1 MEWMEGH
8 DAAVVAQ
15 VLGGERDAYRVL
27 VERHGRAVFRLA
39 YRMMGNEPDAE
50 DVVQETFLKAYR
62 SLKHFQERSTFAT
75 WLYRITSNCALDLI
89 RKRQRHEQKREQEPL
104 EESEVVAQ
112 LPAINPTPDR
122 LALSVELAK
131 LISTAMGELSPMEPA
146 AFVLRHHE
154 GHSIEEIGRQ
164 LGLEASATKNSIFRA
179 VQKLRR
185 ALEPFYTYT
194 KSPRFKKLTS
204 PAR

>member
-15 VLGGERDAYRVL
+15 VLGGDRDAYRAL
-27 VERHGRAVFRLA
+27 VERHSRAVFRLA
-39 YRMMGNEPDAE
+39 YRMMSNEQDAE

-62 SLKHFQERSTFAT
+62 SLNNFEERSTFST

-89 RKRQRHEQKREQEPL
+89 RKRQRHEQKREPEPL
-104 EESEVVAQ
+104 EESELVAQ
-112 LPAINPTPDR
+112 LPAGDPTPDR
-122 LALSVELAK
+122 LALSGELGKQIGA
-131 LISTAMGELSPMEPA
+131 AMRELSPMERA

-154 GHSIEEIGRQ
+154 GQTIEEIGRQ
-164 LGLEASATKNSIFRA
+164 LGLEPSATKNSIFRA

-185 ALEPFYTYT
+185 ALEPLH
-194 KSPRFKKLTS
+194 FKKLPS

>member
-15 VLGGERDAYRVL
+15 VLGGNRDAYRAL
-27 VERHGRAVFRLA
+27 VERHSRAVFRLA
-39 YRMMGNEPDAE
+39 YRMMGNEQDAE

-62 SLKHFQERSTFAT
+62 SLKNFEERSTFST
-75 WLYRITSNCALDLI
+75 WLYRITSNCALDLL
-89 RKRQRHEQKREQEPL
+89 RKRQRHEQKREPVPL

-112 LPAINPTPDR
+112 MPAGDPTPDR
-122 LALSVELAK
+122 LALSAEL
-131 LISTAMGELSPMEPA
+131 SRQMTAAMSELSPMERA

-154 GHSIEEIGRQ
+154 GHSIAEIGRQ
-164 LGLEASATKNSIFRA
+164 LGLEPSATKNSIFRA

-185 ALEPFYTYT
+185 ALQPMHVR
-194 KSPRFKKLTS
+194 KMTS
-204 PAR
+204 PAQ

>member
-1 MEWMEGH
+1 MEWMEGN

-15 VLGGERDAYRVL
+15 VLGGDRDAYRGL
-27 VERHGRAVFRLA
+27 VERHSRAVFRLA
-39 YRMMGNEPDAE
+39 YRMMGNEQDAE

-62 SLKHFQERSTFAT
+62 SLKNFEERSTFST
-75 WLYRITSNCALDLI
+75 WLYRITSNCAFDLI
-89 RKRQRHEQKREQEPL
+89 RKRQRHEQKREPQPL

-112 LPAINPTPDR
+112 LPAGDPGPDR
-122 LALSVELAK
+122 LALSAEL
-131 LISTAMGELSPMEPA
+131 SRQMTAALHGLSPMERA
-146 AFVLRHHE
+146 AFVLRHHQ

-164 LGLEASATKNSIFRA
+164 LGLEPSATKNSIFRA

-185 ALEPFYTYT
+185 ELEPM
-194 KSPRFKKLTS
+194 RFKRTTS

>member
-1 MEWMEGH
+1 MEWMESN

-27 VERHGRAVFRLA
+27 VERHSRAVFRLA
-39 YRMMGNEPDAE
+39 FRMMRNEQDAE

-62 SLKHFQERSTFAT
+62 SLKNFEERASFST

-89 RKRQRHEQKREQEPL
+89 RKRQRHEQKRELEPL

-112 LPAINPTPDR
+112 IPAGDPAPDR
-122 LALSVELAK
+122 LALSGELARQMEAA
-131 LISTAMGELSPMEPA
+131 LLDLSGMERA

-154 GHSIEEIGRQ
+154 GQSIEEIGKQ
-164 LGLEASATKNSIFRA
+164 LGLEPSATKNSIFRA
-179 VQKLRR
+179 VQKMRS
-185 ALEPFYTYT
+185 ALEPMRAKRVSTI
-194 KSPRFKKLTS
+194 
-204 PAR
+204 

>member
-15 VLGGERDAYRVL
+15 VLGGGRGASRAP
-27 VERHGRAVFRLA
+27 VERHSRAVFRLA
-39 YRMMGNEPDAE
+39 YRMMSNEQDAE

-62 SLKHFQERSTFAT
+62 SLNNFEERSTFST

-89 RKRQRHEQKREQEPL
+89 RKRQRHEQKREPEPL
-104 EESEVVAQ
+104 EESELVAQ
-112 LPAINPTPDR
+112 LPAGDPTPDR
-122 LALSVELAK
+122 LALSGELGKQIGA
-131 LISTAMGELSPMEPA
+131 AMRELSPMERA

-154 GHSIEEIGRQ
+154 GQTIEEIGRQ
-164 LGLEASATKNSIFRA
+164 LGLEPSATKNSIFRA

-185 ALEPFYTYT
+185 ALEPLHF
-194 KSPRFKKLTS
+194 
-204 PAR
+204 

>member
-1 MEWMEGH
+1 MEWMEGN

-15 VLGGERDAYRVL
+15 VLGGDRDAYRAL
-27 VERHGRAVFRLA
+27 VERHSRAVFRLA
-39 YRMMGNEPDAE
+39 YRMMGNEQDAE

-62 SLKHFQERSTFAT
+62 SLRNFEERSKFST

-89 RKRQRHEQKREQEPL
+89 RKRQRHEQKREPEPL

-112 LPAINPTPDR
+112 LPAADPTPDR
-122 LALSVELAK
+122 LTLSGELGKQIGA
-131 LISTAMGELSPMEPA
+131 AMCELSPMERA

-154 GHSIEEIGRQ
+154 GQTIEEIGRQ
-164 LGLEASATKNSIFRA
+164 LGLEPSATKNSIFRA

-185 ALEPFYTYT
+185 ALEPLH
-194 KSPRFKKLTS
+194 FKKMPS
-204 PAR
+204 PAP